1 MKACIEGIYIS
12 TEHKEKII
20 DGKTVNVP
28 YVVLYSGDETVKIEN
43 VNNDE
48 QKIKVGDIVRLVC
61 DIKMCE
67 WNGRKYLSIKPIR
80 A

>member
-1 MKACIEGIYIS
+1 MKACIEGIYIE
-12 TEHKEKII
+12 TQVKERII

-43 VNNDE
+43 VQNTDE
-48 QKIKVGDIVRLVC
+48 KIKVGDIVRVVC
-61 DIKMCE
+61 DIKLSE

>member
-1 MKACIEGIYIS
+1 MKACIEGIYIES
-12 TEHKEKII
+12 QFKDRII

-43 VNNDE
+43 VSIDE
-48 QKIKVGDIVRLVC
+48 KTKVGDIVRVVC
-61 DIKMCE
+61 DIHMSE

>member
-1 MKACIEGIYIS
+1 MKACIEGIYIES
-12 TEHKEKII
+12 LNKERII

-43 VNNDE
+43 VNIDE
-48 QKIKVGDIVRLVC
+48 KIKVGDIVRVVC
-61 DIKMCE
+61 DIHMSE
-67 WNGRKYLSIKPIR
+67 WNGRKYLTIKPIR